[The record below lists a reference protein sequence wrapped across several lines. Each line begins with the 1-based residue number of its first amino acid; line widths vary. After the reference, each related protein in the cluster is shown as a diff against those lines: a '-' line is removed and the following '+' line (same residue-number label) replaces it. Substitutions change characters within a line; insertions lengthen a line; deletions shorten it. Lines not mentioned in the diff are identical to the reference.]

1 MIRNTDIN
9 DISDGRFYEASD
21 MVKLGCN
28 DCEGCSDCC
37 HDMEAL
43 MLDPMDLYR
52 LQTGLQRSFED
63 MLDQEIELARADG
76 LILPKMKMTA
86 SEKGRSSCSFLNAE
100 GRCSIHP
107 FRPGI
112 CRLFPMGRYYEDH
125 DYKYFLQVNECVKK
139 GRYKVR
145 LSQWLDTPDLDS
157 YHDYIVDW
165 HYFAKSLGEKT
176 PLLTEE
182 SRKDVLM
189 YVLRLFFQTPYQA
202 DDFYPQFYSRLAQ
215 AKRVFASLL
224 E

>member
-37 HDMEAL
+37 YDMEAL

-86 SEKGRSSCSFLNAE
+86 SAKGRSACSFLNAE

-112 CRLFPMGRYYEDH
+112 CRLFPMGRYYENH

-224 E
+224 

>member
-9 DISDGRFYEASD
+9 DISDGRFYEATD

-52 LQTGLQRSFED
+52 LQTGLHRSFED

-86 SEKGRSSCSFLNAE
+86 TGKGRSACSFLNAE
-100 GRCSIHP
+100 GRCSIHS

-215 AKRVFASLL
+215 AKRVFSSLL

>member
-9 DISDGRFYEASD
+9 DISDGRFYETSD

-86 SEKGRSSCSFLNAE
+86 TGKGRSACSFLNAE
-100 GRCSIHP
+100 GRCSIHS

-125 DYKYFLQVNECVKK
+125 NYKYFLQVNECVKK

-145 LSQWLDTPDLDS
+145 LNQWLDTPDLDS
-157 YHDYIVDW
+157 YHDYVVDW